1 MANSVAALAH
11 RAVHTVQRTGGAPN
25 TIVVLTVLGASEI
38 CPDGTGDK
46 DFWCD
51 RIGRYTELRA
61 ENRQAKTLC
70 ALVDK
75 EHVSTGIETDRAPN
89 DTSCIRTSRPA
100 GRTEEC
106 EGFVSELEVRE
117 VVVVRLIGQILDDAT
132 GIPSFVV
139 SPSGLRRMI
148 LAEAVDNH
156 LDTS

>member
-1 MANSVAALAH
+1 MAKSAAALAH
-11 RAVHTVQRTGGAPN
+11 RAVHTAQGTGEAPN
-25 TIVVLTVLGASEI
+25 TIIVLAMLGAGQV
-38 CPDGTGDK
+38 CLHGVDNT

-61 ENRQAKTLC
+61 ENWQAKTRL

-89 DTSCIRTSRPA
+89 NTSCIRTSRPA

-106 EGFVSELEVRE
+106 AGFVSELEVRE
-117 VVVVRLIGQILDDAT
+117 VVVVRLIGPILDDAT

-139 SPSGLRRMI
+139 SPSGLRRVI
-148 LAEAVDNH
+148 LAKTVDNH